1 MHCVAM
7 HIAASAGHAMVL
19 SPSQLTVQKVL
30 KSEAF
35 GEVMDSHG
43 YDITQSITSCKMCH
57 PPGLFVRRE
66 WQDLHRY
73 MDQIE
78 LGNASLFHDSD
89 LDSHKLADFE
99 YGCSRNVGLFLCLPS
114 SSSPIAI
121 SALGLPIPPL
131 LVLMPPH
138 QLCFVLFLATN
149 LDEQDTVVQ

>member
-89 LDSHKLADFE
+89 F
-99 YGCSRNVGLFLCLPS
+99 
-114 SSSPIAI
+114 
-121 SALGLPIPPL
+121 
-131 LVLMPPH
+131 
-138 QLCFVLFLATN
+138 
-149 LDEQDTVVQ
+149 

>member
-1 MHCVAM
+1 MYGNSRLCRISIICIVLLCTLAHLLGMHWCFHHHSLLFRRFWNVKRLEWSW
-7 HIAASAGHAMVL
+7 I
-19 SPSQLTVQKVL
+19 
-30 KSEAF
+30 
-35 GEVMDSHG
+35 VMDI
-43 YDITQSITSCKMCH
+43 ITQSITSCKMCH

-66 WQDLHRY
+66 WQDLNRD

-89 LDSHKLADFE
+89 LDSHKLAHFE

-131 LVLMPPH
+131 LVVM
-138 QLCFVLFLATN
+138 FFSTTTWV
-149 LDEQDTVVQ
+149 

>member
-1 MHCVAM
+1 MYHNVWKQPTLQELYCMHCVAM

-89 LDSHKLADFE
+89 F
-99 YGCSRNVGLFLCLPS
+99 
-114 SSSPIAI
+114 
-121 SALGLPIPPL
+121 
-131 LVLMPPH
+131 
-138 QLCFVLFLATN
+138 
-149 LDEQDTVVQ
+149 